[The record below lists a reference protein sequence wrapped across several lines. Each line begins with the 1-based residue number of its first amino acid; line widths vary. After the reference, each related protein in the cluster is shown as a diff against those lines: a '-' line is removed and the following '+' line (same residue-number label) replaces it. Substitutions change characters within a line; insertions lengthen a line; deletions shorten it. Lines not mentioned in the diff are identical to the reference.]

1 MSDYTNYCDQETKR
15 YEEHFRPHM
24 TIGRDLDL
32 ETYINALGELGNQYS
47 YKGSISEIVLSIVD
61 EDTAEESRTLENM
74 TVFKL

>member
-1 MSDYTNYCDQETKR
+1 
-15 YEEHFRPHM
+15 M

-61 EDTAEESRTLENM
+61 EDTIEESKKLESI